1 MTNKAEKSPQWGK
14 RLSKGLYYSTNIIL
28 PLSEARYAASK
39 IGPSLFNNFKRLKYL
54 SPYHQLKQKLKEP
67 ILSFE
72 EAVAAS
78 GLSVNNLQ
86 HRFKCRKMVC
96 LTLAA
101 VPSLLAIGLILAIA
115 VSSIYTPLVL
125 VKGFVLI
132 LVLLS
137 LAAVPFVQ
145 ALICTWRLWQL
156 NQQRTSPEERGG
168 FNDFLVEVCWFKST
182 ISSSLQVKSK
192 KRLLDIR
199 KCP

>member
-39 IGPSLFNNFKRLKYL
+39 IGPSLFNNLKRLKHL
-54 SPYHQLKQKLKEP
+54 SPSNQLELKLKEP

-72 EAVAAS
+72 QAVVSS
-78 GLSVNNLQ
+78 GLSVTDLLR
-86 HRFKCRKMVC
+86 RFKRRKVMC
-96 LTLAA
+96 
-101 VPSLLAIGLILAIA
+101 LILAAIPSLFA
-115 VSSIYTPLVL
+115 IGFFLAIIVSGIYTSLVL

-145 ALICTWRLWQL
+145 ALVCTWRLWQL
-156 NQQRTSPEERGG
+156 NSRRASIEERGG
-168 FNDFLVEVCWFKST
+168 FRDFLAEVAWFKST
-182 ISSSLQVKSK
+182 ISSSLLVKSK
-192 KRLLDIR
+192 KRLLEIR
-199 KCP
+199 K

>member
-1 MTNKAEKSPQWGK
+1 MTNKTEKSPQWGK

-28 PLSEARYAASK
+28 PLSEVRYAASK

-115 VSSIYTPLVL
+115 VSGIYTPLVL

-137 LAAVPFVQ
+137 LVAVPFVQ

-156 NQQRTSPEERGG
+156 SQQRTSPEERGG
-168 FNDFLVEVCWFKST
+168 FSDFLAEVAWFKST
-182 ISSSLQVKSK
+182 ISSSPQVKSK

-199 KCP
+199 K